1 MSLGSQRGRL
11 SLKPFWFGAIILI
24 GLSAGAAVGI
34 ALGSDPTVESVA
46 ITTGTTAT
54 GTTPASSVCD
64 IPPGEPFVGGPTV
77 DLVDL
82 GGSEGVRVE
91 GVRYPRPDYDGNPW
105 TQWGQGIVLPDG
117 RFVSGI
123 GDQLGPDGN
132 SYLYE
137 YNPEAGTLTMLGDI
151 LSYVDHVPGT
161 WGYGKI
167 HGQMVSGPCGEIYFS
182 TYWGSYRGLEF
193 EGDYRGDI
201 LFRLDPYDRT
211 LSPLGVPV
219 DLHGQAS
226 LASAPTLGL
235 VFGESID
242 PVLKEQ
248 GVDQGPLFVYDVE
261 QEKIVFLGPESPH
274 VGFRSILVDSR
285 GRAYY
290 SVGDG
295 KLAIYDPESGE
306 LGTHPATLPGNW
318 LRAVT
323 KVADDG
329 SVYGVTREPDVFF
342 ALRPNGEIVDLGAAE
357 GYTTSLALTPDGEH
371 FFYMPGAHGNAW
383 KLGGALTRVNTSTG
397 RQEVVVKL
405 NPLVE
410 EGLGLTVGGT
420 YNVAVSPDGKTVYV
434 GANASPLGDDSGFGE
449 VVLLV
454 IHLP

>member
-1 MSLGSQRGRL
+1 MKRL
-11 SLKPFWFGAIILI
+11 AFGAVILI
-24 GLSAGAAVGI
+24 GLSAGLAIGI
-34 ALGSDPTVESVA
+34 ALGSDHTVESVA
-46 ITTGTTAT
+46 ITTGTTTT
-54 GTTPASSVCD
+54 GTTPASSGCD

-91 GVRYPRPDYDGNPW
+91 GVRYPRPDYEGNPW

-248 GVDQGPLFVYDVE
+248 GVDQGPLFVYDVQ

-295 KLAIYDPESGE
+295 ELAIYDPESGE
-306 LGTHPATLPGNW
+306 LDTHPATLPGNW

-323 KVADDG
+323 EVADDG
-329 SVYGVTREPDVFF
+329 SVYGVTREPDAFF
-342 ALRPNGEIVDLGAAE
+342 ALRPNGEIVDLGEAE
-357 GYTTSLALTPDGEH
+357 GYTTSIALTPDGDH
-371 FFYMPGAHGNAW
+371 FFYMPIAHGNAW

-434 GANASPLGDDSGFGE
+434 GANVSPLGDDSGFGE

>member
-1 MSLGSQRGRL
+1 MSLGSQRGGL
-11 SLKPFWFGAIILI
+11 SLKPVAFGAIIVV
-24 GLSAGAAVGI
+24 GLSAGLAVGI
-34 ALGSDPTVESVA
+34 ALGSDPTVESVS
-46 ITTGTTAT
+46 ITTGTTAR
-54 GTTPASSVCD
+54 GTTAASSGCD

-91 GVRYPRPDYDGNPW
+91 GVRYPRPDYEGNPW

-201 LFRLDPYDRT
+201 LFRLDPYGRT

-248 GVDQGPLFVYDVE
+248 GVDQGPLFVYDVQ
-261 QEKIVFLGPESPH
+261 QEEIVFLGPESPH

-295 KLAIYDPESGE
+295 ELAIYDPESGE
-306 LGTHPATLPGNW
+306 LDTHPATLPGNW

-323 KVADDG
+323 EVADDG

-357 GYTTSLALTPDGEH
+357 GYTTSLALTPDGDD

-434 GANASPLGDDSGFGE
+434 GANVSPLGDDSGFGE

-454 IHLP
+454 VHLP